1 MKIDGQGKREKRH
14 LMSLEYKEY
23 KEYKVPRLLWENLE
37 SVLLAQSK
45 RYIGEL
51 AKRLGVSEKELQKK
65 VLPTS
70 DTLKVTI
77 QDNQAES
84 SQCKAYIQ
92 QDTIT
97 MFCRKSVAY
106 QSEFCAF
113 HRLKRMTVIDGMNP
127 IILQKVKDHH
137 DMEPL
142 WIDKNILLNSCGEM
156 VGKVNMATKVMT
168 IYKVETPKSS

>member
-1 MKIDGQGKREKRH
+1 MKIDEEGKSKKIH
-14 LMSLEYKEY
+14 LMSLETKEY

-45 RYIGEL
+45 RYNGEL

-84 SQCKAYIQ
+84 SGNNFAQWSGLAADDCAPFFVAQRGRSGYS
-92 QDTIT
+92 T
-97 MFCRKSVAY
+97 KSVGRVISPVSDRPEWIYPSEAY
-106 QSEFCAF
+106 
-113 HRLKRMTVIDGMNP
+113 R
-127 IILQKVKDHH
+127 
-137 DMEPL
+137 
-142 WIDKNILLNSCGEM
+142 
-156 VGKVNMATKVMT
+156 
-168 IYKVETPKSS
+168 